1 MRRPRMNYA
10 GSCELIAEMILK
22 THKCGPDCICWEI
35 RRLPRISDWIRKLH
49 VEKLQ
54 AAKSG

>member
-1 MRRPRMNYA
+1 MNYA